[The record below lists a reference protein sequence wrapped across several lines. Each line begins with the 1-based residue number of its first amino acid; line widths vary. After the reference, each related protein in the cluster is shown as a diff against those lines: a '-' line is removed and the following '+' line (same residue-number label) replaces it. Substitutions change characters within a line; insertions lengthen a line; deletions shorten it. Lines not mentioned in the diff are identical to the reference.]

1 MVMQGVLQ
9 KWTNYVHGWQ
19 PRWWVQTVSKC
30 GIRLV
35 FCKFLGLALRFVLV
49 DSVMSYYP
57 SHDHITMGS
66 KGSFNV
72 CAAEIVGM
80 F

>member
-1 MVMQGVLQ
+1 MQGVLQ

-19 PRWWVQTVSKC
+19 PRWLVQIVSQCEK
-30 GIRLV
+30 RLV
-35 FCKFLGLALRFVLV
+35 LFKFLGLLQRFVLV
-49 DSVMSYYP
+49 DLVMSYYP